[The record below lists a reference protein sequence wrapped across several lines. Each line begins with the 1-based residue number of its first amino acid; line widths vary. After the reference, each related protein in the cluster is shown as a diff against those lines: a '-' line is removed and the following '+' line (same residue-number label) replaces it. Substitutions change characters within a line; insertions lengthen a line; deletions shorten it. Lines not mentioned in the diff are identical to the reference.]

1 MNGLTIIK
9 KILQRINFMR
19 KYMDYYIFNRV
30 MISKERMIYPLSF
43 YMKSKKE
50 QEKIVEEIRK
60 ELLEYIDEISR
71 KYLDD
76 ENEALENDT
85 KS

>member
-1 MNGLTIIK
+1 MKGLIVIK
-9 KILQRINFMR
+9 KVLQRINFMR

-30 MISKERMIYPLSF
+30 MISQERMIYSLSF
-43 YMKSKKE
+43 YMKSREE

-60 ELLEYIDEISR
+60 ELLEYIEEVSN
-71 KYLDD
+71 KYQDD
-76 ENEALENDT
+76 KNEALENDT